1 MPKQAQRQAPMTPA
15 LTGVGR
21 VDRVAAALWRAET
34 VDAGVPNSVTNAR
47 TLEAFAD
54 LDPDHRARFHK
65 FARAAIAAHT
75 PTP

>member
-1 MPKQAQRQAPMTPA
+1 MTPA

-47 TLEAFAD
+47 TLEAFA
-54 LDPDHRARFHK
+54 
-65 FARAAIAAHT
+65 
-75 PTP
+75 